1 MGEHNEKTSILI
13 CRGYNMHSLDT
24 TKRHLPLLIF
34 GGLAVGLLGGLLGA
48 GGGILAVFVLGKVLH
63 DTDADG
69 KDIFANTVA
78 IIIPL
83 CIFSLINY
91 ASKGAI
97 PFREASPLTLPALI
111 GGALGGWLLDK
122 LKVDAVRTLFGIL
135 ILISGILMLLGR

>member
-1 MGEHNEKTSILI
+1 MNSQ
-13 CRGYNMHSLDT
+13 DT

-34 GGLAVGLLGGLLGA
+34 GGLGVGLLGGLLGA
-48 GGGILAVFVLGKVLH
+48 GGGILAVFVLGKVLRG
-63 DTDADG
+63 TGADG

-83 CIFSLINY
+83 CVFSLIQY

-97 PFREASPLTLPALI
+97 PFREASPLILPALL
-111 GGALGGWLLDK
+111 GGAVGGWLLDK

-135 ILISGILMLLGR
+135 TLVSGILMLLGR

>member
-1 MGEHNEKTSILI
+1 MKSQGITRRNLW
-13 CRGYNMHSLDT
+13 
-24 TKRHLPLLIF
+24 LLVG

-48 GGGILAVFVLGKVLH
+48 GGGILAVFVLGRVLR
-63 DTDADG
+63 DAEADG

-83 CIFSLINY
+83 CAFSLVNY

-97 PFREASPLTLPALI
+97 PFREASPLILPALL
-111 GGALGGWLLDK
+111 GGAVGGWLLDK

-135 ILISGILMLLGR
+135 ILVSGILMLMGR